1 MDFDIIPDK
10 LSATVGTRYYEID
23 NEMLGANYGSFF
35 CKSYGP
41 VVTEGPCDFPPNGP
55 FGTNLDEQDP
65 HTDKA
70 SDFKSRAN
78 ISWNM
83 TDDAMIYATWSE
95 GFRMGGFNRGPG
107 GGALADI
114 NGVAQWFVPLQY
126 ASDDLINV
134 ELGWKTQLFDNRLQF
149 NGAIY
154 QETWENVQTG
164 IFAPQLGL
172 GNLTVGLNG
181 PEYEVNGIEMQIVW
195 AATENLTIQGAASFN
210 DSKLTNSP
218 ALINNNPDSPTFGE
232 SIDTAYL
239 NGVPI
244 SVSDVYG
251 NKGDPLANSPE
262 TQANLRARYEFE
274 FADYQA
280 FWQRVRHP
288 PRGRSFDTRSGARSN
303 WPAARG

>member
-1 MDFDIIPDK
+1 
-10 LSATVGTRYYEID
+10 
-23 NEMLGANYGSFF
+23 
-35 CKSYGP
+35 
-41 VVTEGPCDFPPNGP
+41 
-55 FGTNLDEQDP
+55 
-65 HTDKA
+65 
-70 SDFKSRAN
+70 
-78 ISWNM
+78 
-83 TDDAMIYATWSE
+83 
-95 GFRMGGFNRGPG
+95 
-107 GGALADI
+107 
-114 NGVAQWFVPLQY
+114 VPLQY

-181 PEYEVNGIEMQIVW
+181 PDYEVNGIEMQIVW
-195 AATENLTIQGAASFN
+195 AATENLTIQGSASFN

-232 SIDTAYL
+232 PIDTAYL
-239 NGVPI
+239 GQDLPDDIGVPI

-274 FADYQA
+274 FGANQA
-280 FWQRVRHP
+280 FWQLGVAHQSESLNEAGNTENQFEMPAWTVFDGAIGVSRDSWRLELNIHNLTDENTSTFTTNRQFIVAEVPMR
-288 PRGRSFDTRSGARSN
+288 PRTINLRLGYTFDN
-303 WPAARG
+303 